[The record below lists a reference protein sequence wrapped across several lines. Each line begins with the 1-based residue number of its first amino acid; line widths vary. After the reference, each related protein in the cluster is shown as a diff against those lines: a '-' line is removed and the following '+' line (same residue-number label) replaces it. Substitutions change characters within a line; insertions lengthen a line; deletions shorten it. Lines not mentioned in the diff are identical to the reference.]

1 MTLNEWETACKKQ
14 NNNNNNQKQIA
25 STVIHWIFEQ
35 STGTK

>member
-14 NNNNNNQKQIA
+14 NNNNNQKQIA

-35 STGTK
+35 SAGTK